1 MEIGMLAGAAVAAIV
16 DASLAFERVEVGTRS
31 EPAPPRLPTI
41 EPTVSVGVGG
51 VAFGLGATF

>member
-1 MEIGMLAGAAVAAIV
+1 VAAIV
-16 DASLAFERVEVGTRS
+16 DASLAFDRVDGGPKS

-51 VAFGLGATF
+51 VAFGLGAAF